1 MTKASL
7 RYTVLL
13 YPDEGVYSVVV
24 PALPGCVT
32 WGHTVDEA
40 LTMARDAIEG
50 HVAALQDS
58 GQDVPEEETPPM
70 VVTVDVAVPAH
81 EEVSA

>member
-40 LTMARDAIEG
+40 IARAKEAI
-50 HVAALQDS
+50 ALYLECLIED
-58 GQDVPEEETPPM
+58 GELVPEETQPAQ
-70 VVTVDVAVPAH
+70 VIKVTVAA
-81 EEVSA
+81 